1 MRFLF
6 VSSFVTVLIALT
18 ACGGS
23 PAPTLATPARPPLAV
38 PTSAPA
44 ATATVGLVTA
54 TPEPANAVPA
64 ATEAPQGVATAAAP
78 AATDVPVAPVAPNS
92 KLVGSYSGILPAA
105 DAAGRVVTL
114 DLAIDGTATMTTQF
128 IGKGDPIV
136 EVGTWAAD
144 GDSAHVSFTQN
155 NGQPQDN
162 RITWT
167 LQGTNLVTTEYDKT
181 LYGTAGLPLSRVGT
195 GEIIT
200 ADYEGVSFSFDSA
213 LAKSAQGI
221 LLPAHPVEQAP
232 ALGGG
237 APQGIRFVF
246 DNTTLPDFFDPN
258 QPQVYVYPVD
268 GLTALDPSVAKNV
281 EALQQLLAD
290 GTVDAASEIPV
301 FPLIPS
307 SQLFHAQTHLV
318 DFINGTGISF
328 ITYYAQDVSPLRPEQ
343 VFWSFQGIT
352 LDKKYYVSAFWHIT
366 SPALPEAKDITGAEY
381 DAFAKQY
388 TDYVQNIVTTLNGLP
403 PAGFVPNLSL
413 LENMARSINASPLM
427 TEATPAAATPEPQ
440 ATAASAQAQP
450 TAPAE
455 ATVVPVGG
463 QTLNAEFGGVSFSF
477 NSAIAQSAQG
487 VTLPAVAIDPNVPG
501 GLSMGG
507 PEHVAFSFNGAPIT
521 SDVSPFQPQ
530 VRVYPTDALQALD
543 PNIARE
549 ILGLKTLLQ
558 VKPQTIAETVPVLP
572 VFNAQQVLHPQ
583 LKYLSFKNGEGV
595 RFVTFYAQDPSPVTN
610 DGLFYTF
617 QGLSS
622 DGKHYIT
629 AFFPIRTDKLPNT
642 YKDVEIKDSDAWMKQ
657 FDQYLQTTDAMLSTL
672 PSDAYTPNLDTLDQI
687 ITSLK
692 CRTSE

>member
-6 VSSFVTVLIALT
+6 VSSLITLLVALT

-23 PAPTLATPARPPLAV
+23 GPNLATPARPPLAI
-38 PTSAPA
+38 PTSAPTSPPA
-44 ATATVGLVTA
+44 APTAGLVTA
-54 TPEPANAVPA
+54 TPEPVNAAPT
-64 ATEAPQGVATAAAP
+64 ATEAPQGVATGEAP
-78 AATDVPVAPVAPNS
+78 AATDVPVAPVQSDS

-136 EVGTWAAD
+136 EVGTWVGE
-144 GDSAHVSFTQN
+144 GDTAQVTFTQN
-155 NGQPQDN
+155 NGQPEDN

-167 LQGTNLVTTEYDKT
+167 LQATKLVTSAYDQA

-200 ADYEGVSFSFDSA
+200 AAYEGVSFSFDSA
-213 LAKSAQGI
+213 LAKSAQGT

-237 APQGIRFVF
+237 APQGIQFIF
-246 DNTTLPDFFDPN
+246 DNKTLPDYFDPN
-258 QPQVYVYPVD
+258 QTQVYVYPLE

-281 EALQQLLAD
+281 EALQQILAD
-290 GTVDAASEIPV
+290 GTVDAAAEIPV

-307 SQLFHAQTHLV
+307 IQQFHAQTHLI
-318 DFINGTGISF
+318 DFVNGTGVSF
-328 ITYYAQDVSPLRPEQ
+328 ITSYAQDVAPLRPEQ
-343 VFWSFQGIT
+343 VFWNFQGIT
-352 LDKKYYVSAFWHIT
+352 LDNKYYVSAFWHIT

-388 TDYVQNIVTTLNGLP
+388 TAYVQNIVTTLNGLP

-413 LENMARSINASPLM
+413 LENMARSINASPLL
-427 TEATPAAATPEPQ
+427 AQVTPAAVTPEPQ
-440 ATAASAQAQP
+440 ATTEGTQAQP
-450 TAPAE
+450 TAPAQ
-455 ATVVPVGG
+455 ATAASVGG
-463 QTLNAEFGGVSFSF
+463 QTLNTEHDGVSFSF
-477 NSAIAQSAQG
+477 DSAVAQSAQG

-507 PEHVAFSFNGAPIT
+507 PEHIAFSFNGAQIT
-521 SDVSPFQPQ
+521 SDVSPFQAQ
-530 VRVYPTDALQALD
+530 VRVYPTDDLQALD

-583 LKYLSFKNGEGV
+583 LKYLAFKNGEGV

-622 DGKHYIT
+622 DGKYYIT
-629 AFFPIRTDKLPNT
+629 AFFPVRTDKLPNT
-642 YKDVEIKDSDAWMKQ
+642 YQDVEIKASDAWMKQ
-657 FDQYLQTTDAMLSTL
+657 FDQYLKDTDAMLSGL
-672 PSDAYTPNLDTLDQI
+672 PSAAFTPNLAPLDQL
-687 ITSLK
+687 ITSLQVPN
-692 CRTSE
+692 